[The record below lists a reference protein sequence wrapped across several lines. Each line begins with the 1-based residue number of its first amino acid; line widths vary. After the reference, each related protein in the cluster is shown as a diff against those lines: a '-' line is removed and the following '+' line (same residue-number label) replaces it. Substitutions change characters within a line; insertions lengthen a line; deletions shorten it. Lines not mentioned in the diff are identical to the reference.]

1 MEDELELKLN
11 KALDELSD
19 IKSKNEH
26 FHFCLAICMVD
37 GENEDVDNVEGEV
50 AMTSMNYQVFETMM
64 LQLAEGFDK
73 NTPRNK
79 SANNLTYDDIIR
91 IWGKGYDNGNQFN

>member
-1 MEDELELKLN
+1 IN
-11 KALDELSD
+11 
-19 IKSKNEH
+19 
-26 FHFCLAICMVD
+26 AI
-37 GENEDVDNVEGEV
+37 
-50 AMTSMNYQVFETMM
+50 MTNGAGFETMM